1 MKNTNLLIT
10 LTAMALLFTSCV
22 KDELA
27 DLPEPP
33 PPPDPDAVLVH
44 FFFFGEEMPN
54 DTPFETLEFTY
65 STIEQAYIHFHSALD
80 GYPFEEGHPNWRK
93 ASMERRNEPTDI
105 NYRPEGNN
113 LIPFGNVTDMRSLQ
127 VRQPFTGDGGEN
139 TMFFHLP
146 TTGYQNPVF
155 SFAAMD
161 EGAADRLI
169 MDYSLASGDPQ
180 WTDEGLEE
188 PVIDLQSM
196 YALVRMDFSEI
207 EGTGDNPDFM
217 VRLRF
222 EGGSMAADDGDR
234 VTFNNF
240 SLEASPMVAVE
251 PEKLAITNI
260 NLGNP
265 VIAGQPF
272 SLLLELQNADG
283 FSATTADDVEI
294 TLSIE
299 SGSGNLEGNQ
309 TAIVEGGSMAVHIQ
323 DLIYDT
329 EDLEVRIKAEAEGLD
344 AGISEP
350 FEVIGTGEG
359 DLALIH
365 YWHFNAM
372 TGDEVAEVQ
381 ADFSIDDLTA
391 TITYPGT
398 GDGHMD
404 ARTHR
409 ESDPVSNFNLRLG
422 EEPDQGAVLRVRN
435 PAATRE
441 MLLEIPSTGYED
453 LVFTFAT
460 TRTDNGATTQR
471 FEYSPDAGET
481 WVQVGDDYEI
491 PFLEDEEGVY
501 LHKFFDLSDIEEV
514 NDNPDLHFRFLF
526 LGDAAEN
533 TSGNNRFD
541 NMTLDG
547 KPM

>member
-10 LTAMALLFTSCV
+10 LTALAFLFTACV

-44 FFFFGEEMPN
+44 FFYISGDMAN
-54 DTPFETLEFTY
+54 NTPFESLDFTY
-65 STIEQAYIHFHSALD
+65 SINEQAHIQFHSALD

-105 NYRPEGNN
+105 NYRSEANN
-113 LIPFGNVTDMRSLQ
+113 NSPFADTDMRAIQ

-139 TMFFHLP
+139 TMCFHLP

-169 MDYSLASGDPQ
+169 IDYSIASGDPE
-180 WTDEGLEE
+180 WTDDGLEE
-188 PVIDLQSM
+188 SVFNLQSM

-207 EGTGDNPDFM
+207 EGADNNPDFT

-222 EGGSMAADDGDR
+222 EGGNMAADDGDR

-240 SLEASPMVAVE
+240 SLDASPLVAAE
-251 PEKLAITNI
+251 PEKLAITGI

-265 VIAGQPF
+265 VIADQPF
-272 SLLLELQNADG
+272 GLLIELQNEEGMPALA
-283 FSATTADDVEI
+283 SDDVEI
-294 TLSIE
+294 TLSLE
-299 SGSGNLEGNQ
+299 SGSGSLGGNLIGVIEEG
-309 TAIVEGGSMAVHIQ
+309 VMAVHIEG
-323 DLIYDT
+323 LIYDA
-329 EDLEVRIKAEAEGLD
+329 EDEEVRIKAETEGLI
-344 AGISEP
+344 AAISEP

-359 DLALIH
+359 DMALIH

-372 TGDEVAEVQ
+372 TGDEVTEVQ
-381 ADFSIDDLTA
+381 ADFSADDLA
-391 TITYPGT
+391 GTITYPGT
-398 GDGHMD
+398 GDGYMD

-409 ESDPVSNFNLRLG
+409 ASDPVSNYNLRLA
-422 EEPDQGAVLRVRN
+422 EEPDQGAVLRARN

-441 MLLEIPSTGYED
+441 LLLEVPSTGYKD

-460 TRTDNGATTQR
+460 TRTENGATAQR
-471 FEYSPDAGET
+471 FEFSPDAGET
-481 WVQVGDDYEI
+481 WVQVGDDYDI

-501 LHKFFDLSDIEEV
+501 LHATLDLSSFEEI
-514 NDNPDLHFRFLF
+514 NNNPDLHFRFLF
-526 LGDAAEN
+526 LGENAEN

-547 KPM
+547 KPL

>member
-1 MKNTNLLIT
+1 MKNTNLLIA
-10 LTAMALLFTSCV
+10 LTALAFLFTACV

-33 PPPDPDAVLVH
+33 PPPDPDAVLLH
-44 FFFFGEEMPN
+44 FFFFSDDIPN
-54 DTPFETLEFTY
+54 DTPFETMEFTY
-65 STIEQAYIHFHSALD
+65 SIAEQAHIHFHSALD

-113 LIPFGNVTDMRSLQ
+113 NIAFGDVTDMRSLQ

-155 SFAAMD
+155 AFAAMD
-161 EGAADRLI
+161 EGAADRLVV
-169 MDYSLASGDPQ
+169 DYSTASGDPQ
-180 WTDEGLEE
+180 WTDEGMEE
-188 PVIDLQSM
+188 TVFDLPDM
-196 YALVRMDFSEI
+196 YGLFRMDFSGI
-207 EGTGDNPDFM
+207 EGTDDNPDFT

-222 EGGSMAADDGDR
+222 EGGNMAADDGDR

-240 SLEASPMVAVE
+240 SMEASPIVATQ

-272 SLLLELQNADG
+272 SLLVELQNDAGLPAPAPED
-283 FSATTADDVEI
+283 TEI
-294 TLSIE
+294 TLSLE
-299 SGSGNLEGNQ
+299 SGSGSLEGNL
-309 TAIVEGGSMAVHIQ
+309 TGVIEEGDFALHME
-323 DLIYDT
+323 DLVYDT
-329 EDLEVRIKAEAEGLD
+329 EDEEVRIKAEAEGLD
-344 AGISEP
+344 AAISEP

-359 DLALIH
+359 DAALIH
-365 YWHFNAM
+365 YWHFNSM
-372 TGDEVAEVQ
+372 SGDEVTEVHS
-381 ADFSIDDLTA
+381 DFSIDDLTGI
-391 TITYPGT
+391 ITYPGT
-398 GDGHMD
+398 GDGYMD

-441 MLLEIPSTGYED
+441 MLLEVPSTGYKD
-453 LVFTFAT
+453 LTFTFAT

-481 WVQVGDDYEI
+481 WIQVGEDYEI

-501 LHKFFDLSDIEEV
+501 LHKVFDLSDIDEV